1 MQQKIAYLDPGKVL
15 TESVIGKQEQARQQ
29 KVHDILLQAG
39 KDAEARYAEMT
50 PEQKQK
56 SALADQTILNNQW
69 QAEQRH
75 AREIS
80 MKTIAAAVEAYR
92 VNHKIDV
99 VLSQNQVIAIDSR
112 SNITKD
118 IIDEL
123 KKIHVDYGSLPVI
136 TIKQEESKDAVA
148 NKKVEKPT
156 PQGSDK

>member
-50 PEQKQK
+50 QEQKQK